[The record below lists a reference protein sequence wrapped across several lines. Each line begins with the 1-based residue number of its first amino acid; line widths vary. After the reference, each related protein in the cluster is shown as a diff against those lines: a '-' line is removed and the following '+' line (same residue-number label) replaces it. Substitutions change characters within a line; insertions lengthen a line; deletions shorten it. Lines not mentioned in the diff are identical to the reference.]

1 MAVLVARG
9 VWGRPPP
16 HPGND
21 FSEVALRPILGL
33 LTHRMQ
39 EATLVARKV
48 KLTVYHETKM
58 LSETQG

>member
-1 MAVLVARG
+1 MAVPVARG
-9 VWGRPPP
+9 VWGHAPP
-16 HPGND
+16 PGND

-33 LTHRMQ
+33 LTHRTQ